1 VSPTGG
7 GGPRPEGGRLSP
19 FQAALALVV
28 VAAAFRLYDLG
39 GPSLTVDEGV
49 SAFTCWLAGRDALG
63 IPALMR
69 DLGEVHPPGWFVA
82 LHFWARAGHSEA
94 WLRLSS
100 VLAGILAAPVTLW
113 LGVETAPRRP
123 WPNRGALAAAL
134 LVSTSAWH
142 IQYSRE
148 LRMYP
153 LLGLLILVHLAAFLH
168 YTRCGGR
175 PWLVVSCLAGGA
187 APWVHY
193 FGLFGPLLSGLWMVR
208 NRRDRALAWATVAVG
223 AGALFAPWWP
233 WLRAQFGAQDLE
245 LRGGPGWLALP
256 ELFGRMTSA
265 DLLPSGAPIYLALSL
280 VPLVF
285 LVVALKSRKARDPL
299 LWLTLPPVL
308 AWAVSQFTP
317 LRVFEFKYFVWC
329 APFLALV
336 QGQTLDPPGRWTRS
350 ILWALLGLQLT
361 AWALLVFHPAA
372 ANQDWRAVAAE
383 ILREAPPDAAI
394 LVQPSMMAAPLLYYG
409 VPPARMTPVD
419 LPDQKNLQ
427 VLVGRSN
434 VWLVTTPY
442 HPLVVRTRL
451 EEALDR
457 VLRRQRGRQRP
468 DDGAWLPSA
477 CVRVVRYRGE
487 QPPRAEVWPR
497 SAPLSGPCGLPGCRG
512 PERHPYGGTEIAS
525 HHRQ

>member
-1 VSPTGG
+1 MSLTGE
-7 GGPRPEGGRLSP
+7 GGPRREGGRLSP

-49 SAFTCWLAGRDALG
+49 SAFTGWLAGRGVLG

-69 DLGEVHPPGWFVA
+69 DLGEVHPPGWFMA
-82 LHFWARAGHSEA
+82 LHLWAGIGRSET

-100 VLAGILAAPVTLW
+100 ALAGILAVPVTLW
-113 LGVETAPRRP
+113 LGVETTPGRP
-123 WPNRGALAAAL
+123 WPNRGAMAAAL
-134 LVSTSAWH
+134 LLATSAWH
-142 IQYSRE
+142 VQYSRE

-153 LLGLLILVHLAAFLH
+153 LLGLLVLVHLACFLR
-168 YTRCGGR
+168 YARRGGR
-175 PWLVVSCLAGGA
+175 GWLVLSCVAGAA

-193 FGLFGPLLSGLWMVR
+193 FGFFAPVLSGLWMLR
-208 NRRDRALAWATVAVG
+208 NRRDQAWAWGAVALGV
-223 AGALFAPWWP
+223 GALFAPWMP
-233 WLRAQFGAQDLE
+233 WLQAQFGAQDLE
-245 LRGGPGWLALP
+245 LRGEPGWLALP
-256 ELFGRMTSA
+256 ELFGRMTTA
-265 DLLPSGAPIYLALSL
+265 DLLPAGAPIYLALSL

-285 LVVALKSRKARDPL
+285 VGAALRTRRACDPL
-299 LWLTLPPVL
+299 LWLTLPPVI

-317 LRVFEFKYFVWC
+317 LRIFEFKYFVWC

-336 QGQTLDPPGRWTRS
+336 QGQTLDPPGRWTRG
-350 ILWALLGLQLT
+350 ILWAVLGVQLT

-383 ILREAPPDAAI
+383 VLREAPSDAAI

-409 VPPARMTPVD
+409 VPPARMTPLD
-419 LPDQKNLQ
+419 LPDRKNLQ
-427 VLVGRSN
+427 VLVGRST

-457 VLRRQRGRQRP
+457 VLYRERGRQRP

-487 QPPRAEVWPR
+487 PPPRAEVWPR
-497 SAPLSGPCGLPGCRG
+497 SAPSCRSCGPSGRRGL
-512 PERHPYGGTEIAS
+512 ERRPHGGTELAS